1 MIHEFDKKFLEQL
14 VSKRQSTESVAV
26 SQRNCEGFELGFHF
40 EDIFKDIEPNFK
52 KIDFN
57 YLKEKMNY
65 ESWD

>member
-1 MIHEFDKKFLEQL
+1 MIKNPNL
-14 VSKRQSTESVAV
+14 KRKY
-26 SQRNCEGFELGFHF
+26 C
-40 EDIFKDIEPNFK
+40 KDNNILLIEIPYWDFK